1 MDFGTYVFESWI
13 AEVEVTPLLKS
24 DWWKTT
30 RLPAVQPVWCLT
42 GSSDVA
48 VDAPGRRCGKDLDQL
63 VCLGSCLAFCTAS
76 AVKTLFFFL
85 DLKILRVDKIQMK
98 TLLKLFCLNYKDKFI
113 FKYAAKK
120 QWRGDSKQD
129 VLYNI
134 SLTSPWPWRGVSSVL
149 KRQSRVDKSSW
160 LHQPS
165 CGSPRPKAFCKGR
178 MSIKRTSGK
187 LHRWFHLSYGHVG
200 ILLIKRERLQQGSA
214 KALCL
219 IGMLDQIS
227 NTAAN
232 EAVRYCCRLP
242 NPRLSDWWDC
252 VRTQI
257 IVE

>member
-1 MDFGTYVFESWI
+1 
-13 AEVEVTPLLKS
+13 
-24 DWWKTT
+24 
-30 RLPAVQPVWCLT
+30 
-42 GSSDVA
+42 
-48 VDAPGRRCGKDLDQL
+48 
-63 VCLGSCLAFCTAS
+63 
-76 AVKTLFFFL
+76 
-85 DLKILRVDKIQMK
+85 MK
-98 TLLKLFCLNYKDKFI
+98 TLLKLFCLNYKGKFI
-113 FKYAAKK
+113 FKYVAKK

-160 LHQPS
+160 LHRPS
-165 CGSPRPKAFCKGR
+165 CGSPPPKAFCKGR
-178 MSIKRTSGK
+178 VSIKRTSGK
-187 LHRWFHLSYGHVG
+187 LHRWFHLSYGQVG

-219 IGMLDQIS
+219 IGMLDQIL
-227 NTAAN
+227 NTAADPETRSAN

-242 NPRLSDWWDC
+242 NPRLSDWRDC